1 MMKDNY
7 FLRLTIMIV
16 GAIALAGF
24 MTMIGAIK

>member
-16 GAIALAGF
+16 GAIALAGLL
-24 MTMIGAIK
+24 TMMGGHQ